1 MLDEIAKR
9 PGNQWINFVPWIFC
23 TPKFRTKNFETY
35 KDTPKGMNYINSVN
49 TRLGNCSNCW
59 MYVREQIVK
68 RLPNFVGS
76 PKNFRK
82 NYASN

>member
-1 MLDEIAKR
+1 
-9 PGNQWINFVPWIFC
+9 
-23 TPKFRTKNFETY
+23 
-35 KDTPKGMNYINSVN
+35 
-49 TRLGNCSNCW
+49 

-82 NYASN
+82 NYASAANKILKNPSETIRLTRHQMTSTLEKHYIGNDVSQNMENAERVSAEFFDFIKLKAVK